1 MVGGVVAIVRVVFAL
16 GVDVARAEWLGR
28 PQLGVEPMAPNAAGV
43 VGQQMQRDTRDI
55 AGRGDLVDVVVGW
68 DQREELAAL
77 DLVVRLHLDA
87 LVGEGV
93 DVLVLGALVEA
104 NQTPGEMV
112 VDRRRLA
119 RRHDEREQAERAVLR
134 AVQGPL
140 SDPLA
145 HAALWCIGHVLGGK
159 PVGVFHE
166 RSEGDFDA
174 LDRLLNGA
182 TSCNLGLDLR
192 DEVAHHGRIEDE
204 LGAVVVGMEEML
216 GIAHGG
222 QRTGIPLHRGG
233 LGGARAWE
241 VGCGW
246 CEEARVVCAV
256 KAEAHPIPVQNS
268 VHLRVV
274 DHAAITGVRDAVA
287 MTQDINSMLLDMP
300 PDTTIKVERQLRERI
315 RGAAQGKSMTI
326 NQFLE
331 TLMKDYERRDR
342 MARAAEAM
350 RSASPEVMAAYR
362 EEMKIW
368 DRALM
373 DGLDGW

>member
-1 MVGGVVAIVRVVFAL
+1 M
-16 GVDVARAEWLGR
+16 
-28 PQLGVEPMAPNAAGV
+28 
-43 VGQQMQRDTRDI
+43 
-55 AGRGDLVDVVVGW
+55 
-68 DQREELAAL
+68 
-77 DLVVRLHLDA
+77 
-87 LVGEGV
+87 
-93 DVLVLGALVEA
+93 
-104 NQTPGEMV
+104 
-112 VDRRRLA
+112 
-119 RRHDEREQAERAVLR
+119 
-134 AVQGPL
+134 
-140 SDPLA
+140 
-145 HAALWCIGHVLGGK
+145 
-159 PVGVFHE
+159 
-166 RSEGDFDA
+166 
-174 LDRLLNGA
+174 
-182 TSCNLGLDLR
+182 
-192 DEVAHHGRIEDE
+192 
-204 LGAVVVGMEEML
+204 
-216 GIAHGG
+216 
-222 QRTGIPLHRGG
+222 
-233 LGGARAWE
+233 
-241 VGCGW
+241 
-246 CEEARVVCAV
+246 VCAV

-315 RGAAQGKSMTI
+315 RGAAQSKSMTI